1 MPRLDK
7 VGAFRESVG
16 EDVSKYEQS
25 NNSDLSSDTQQAIED
40 DSKST
45 QSTIDFT
52 PYLREPKYTLEDV
65 ILPKTTREQVAS
77 ILAELEHQDLIYQ
90 RWGMGEK
97 HKLDR
102 SLSINFSGAPGTG
115 KTITAEALA
124 HALKLQ
130 IVDVPYQLLES
141 KFVGETPK
149 NIAKAFE
156 FAADEN
162 AVLFFDEA
170 DSFLGKRLESVTQ
183 STDTAVNLT
192 RSVMLKQFSEYTGIV
207 VFATNLVRNYDSAF
221 ISRIRW
227 KIQFDLPDEEARVK
241 IWQVQIPTKLP
252 LCESVSF
259 ADLAN
264 QFEAISGRDIK
275 NAVFQAVVSA
285 AKEDKPNEDKKVTQS
300 HFSEAIAGIIEAN
313 KATEKTELTFKPVEG
328 EVQLPNA
335 PSPTD
340 LLSSGTSV
348 PE

>member
-7 VGAFRESVG
+7 VGSFRESVG

-25 NNSDLSSDTQQAIED
+25 NNSDLSSDTQQTIED
-40 DSKST
+40 NGKST
-45 QSTIDFT
+45 QSTIDFS

-65 ILPKTTREQVAS
+65 ILPKTTKEHVSS

-90 RWGMGEK
+90 KWGMGEK

-102 SLSINFSGAPGTG
+102 ALSINFSGAPGTG

-241 IWQVQIPTKLP
+241 IWQVQIPNKLP

-285 AKEDKPNEDKKVTQS
+285 AKEDKPNEDKKVTQF
-300 HFSEAIAGIIEAN
+300 HFAEAITGIIDAN

-335 PSPTD
+335 PSTTD
-340 LLSSGTSV
+340 VLSSVTNA
-348 PE
+348 PQ